1 MVGCLQLGDGMTKGQ
16 VSSSINKRI
25 KEKKK
30 RKKSMP
36 YLYRLID
43 TY

>member
-30 RKKSMP
+30 EEEKYALFIP
-36 YLYRLID
+36 FD
-43 TY
+43 